1 MAKTKK
7 TIVSL
12 SPDDMDRIQRRN
24 NAMELIRDKDYE
36 IIKADLKDDIC
47 TFKYCILEG
56 VGAGRVHSVNDSIHI
71 SEPQLR
77 KAFEKFKVHMAVIS
91 GAFADSQI
99 EIDDIDKFHEHDITE
114 LFTVTGF
121 EVHGTE
127 DDPKIKLVGNKYVS
141 VSRGRIDIKTH
152 KVPMDNLGGYQWY
165 YELKQ
170 AADDACMEVAL
181 YKEGYYE
188 PLPEDEE
195 EDADQTKMNLFG
207 GDQPAI
213 TDNEFETGKV

>member
-7 TIVSL
+7 TVTL
-12 SPDDMDRIQRRN
+12 SPADIDRLERRN
-24 NAMELIRDKDYE
+24 NAMELIRDKDYS

-47 TFKYCILEG
+47 TFKFLVLEG
-56 VGAGRVHSVNDSIHI
+56 AGAGRVHSVNDSIHI
-71 SEPQLR
+71 VEPELR
-77 KAFEKFKVHMAVIS
+77 KAFEKFKVQLALIS
-91 GAFADSQI
+91 GAFADSKT
-99 EIDDIDKFHEHDITE
+99 EIDDIDKFHEHEITD

-121 EVHGTE
+121 EIHGTE
-127 DDPKIKLVGNKYVS
+127 ADPKIKLIGNKYVS
-141 VSRGRIDIKTH
+141 ESRGRVDIKTH
-152 KVPMDNLGGYQWY
+152 KVSMDNLGGYKWY
-165 YELKQ
+165 NELKQ

-195 EDADQTKMNLFG
+195 EDANQIKMDLFG
-207 GDQPAI
+207 GDQPGV